1 MRKPGCIFWIGN
13 SMPEPHSP
21 IAGLTPVSGAA
32 AALLCFLFGAN
43 TVAVKISLNGLG
55 VFTTAG
61 IRFGTAAVILSLW
74 VLLRRDSIRIDRPQL
89 LRLLVITA
97 IFVVQLS
104 LFYAGIQRTYV
115 SRGTL
120 LANVQPFFVLFLA
133 HFFVPGDRINRRK
146 LLGICLAFFGVVL
159 VFFGSPQ
166 LTEDLRKGDMI
177 ILAAAFLWACNGVYT
192 KNLLTGLRPTQLVLY
207 PALFAT
213 PVFLTAALLTET
225 IPAAPLN
232 TATAAALLY
241 QGLVATAFG
250 FVAWN
255 TLLRRYGAVAM
266 HAFIFIMPVAGVLLG
281 NRILG
286 EPITANL
293 WAALVLISAGILIV
307 NLRPRR
313 HPVIVHPGR
322 NV

>member
-1 MRKPGCIFWIGN
+1 
-13 SMPEPHSP
+13 MPETHSP

-43 TVAVKISLNGLG
+43 TVAVKISLGTLG

-61 IRFGTAAVILSLW
+61 IRFGTASVLLLLW
-74 VLLRRDSIRIDRPQL
+74 TLLRRDSIRINRRQGVGL
-89 LRLLVITA
+89 LIISA

-104 LFYAGIQRTYV
+104 LFYAGIQRTFV

-133 HFFVPGDRINRRK
+133 HFFVPGDRINGRK
-146 LLGICLAFFGVVL
+146 LLGICLAFSGVAL
-159 VFFGSPQ
+159 VFFGSPA
-166 LTEDLRKGDMI
+166 LTEELRTGDTI

-192 KNLLTGLRPTQLVLY
+192 KNLLSGMRPTQLVLY

-213 PVFLTAALLTET
+213 PVFLTAAVLTENL
-225 IPAAPLN
+225 PAGALN
-232 TATAAALLY
+232 PTVAAALLY

-281 NRILG
+281 NRVLG

-293 WAALVLISAGILIV
+293 WGALILISAGILIV
-307 NLRPRR
+307 NTRPRR
-313 HPVIVHPGR
+313 HPGIVHPGR